1 MIFTKRLKKHAM
13 GKDMKNGDREKGK
26 EKRTEQKEEERR
38 WELGIGDGPKS
49 SHATPPKPTSLPTPI
64 SARSN
69 RATVHRWRYSNGVT

>member
-13 GKDMKNGDREKGK
+13 GKDMKNGDCEKGK
-26 EKRTEQKEEERR
+26 EERTEQKEEERR
-38 WELGIGDGPKS
+38 WELGMDQKS
-49 SHATPPKPTSLPTPI
+49 SHATPPKPTSLPSPI